1 EGGGDIQVLDILL
14 RHFAMVKNLTHNKP
28 VFVVGAKIGIFFK
41 GEQKNCRF
49 KRSPPFYSFYGIKQ
63 PKNTNFMVLQPY
75 FFNNN
80 FAVENN
86 ESKGFENNA

>member
-1 EGGGDIQVLDILL
+1 LLTVANVQQKILQTKS
-14 RHFAMVKNLTHNKP
+14 FINLAYHL
-28 VFVVGAKIGIFFK
+28 FGIF
-41 GEQKNCRF
+41 
-49 KRSPPFYSFYGIKQ
+49 Y

-86 ESKGFENNA
+86 ESKGLENNA

>member
-1 EGGGDIQVLDILL
+1 MPTIFL
-14 RHFAMVKNLTHNKP
+14 
-28 VFVVGAKIGIFFK
+28 VF
-41 GEQKNCRF
+41 
-49 KRSPPFYSFYGIKQ
+49 ST

-86 ESKGFENNA
+86 ESKGIENNA